1 VIAGIGA
8 ELSVRTPPTQVSIET
23 CKVVDTHGRPET
35 GQNAAVT
42 SLTLRHVARVARPPW
57 TPAIS
62 LCASPHRRKEE
73 VAPGVSLR

>member
-1 VIAGIGA
+1 MDDAGVIAGIGA

-42 SLTLRHVARVARPPW
+42 SLTLRHVARVAARH
-57 TPAIS
+57 PAAVGA
-62 LCASPHRRKEE
+62 CH
-73 VAPGVSLR
+73 